1 MGRQHVSD
9 ILFDFERQ
17 FREKRALWRLFEL
30 APLRL
35 GLAQG
40 RIFRW
45 FGINI
50 PFSLVGGQGDIDLL
64 MALRDLPGRKPTLI
78 YETLE
83 LKTTLI
89 TRLGRAIS
97 LKASS
102 SKTKQLIGQLKK
114 YRELGSPSVGLFEI
128 YICEDGFFENQ
139 TSLPREV
146 LSAIEGKLDSVSAP
160 GFGYS
165 IAVIQHDRTS
175 ERESNRSNY
184 LGLRAM
190 AGSGFPSTPIKRI
203 RSPLLTDYRPP
214 FTQLTSTLENFVEG
228 EINARRTTLGKC
240 IVTYCVRCRGLI
252 TVDHRSDYRC
262 GNCGNALVMQ
272 TV

>member
-1 MGRQHVSD
+1 MSD

-30 APLRL
+30 APLRN

-40 RIFRW
+40 RMFRW

-50 PFSLVGGQGDIDLL
+50 PFSLVAGQGDIDLL
-64 MALRDLPGRKPTLI
+64 MALRDLPGRRPTQI

-89 TRLGRAIS
+89 TRLGKAIS

-102 SKTKQLIGQLKK
+102 SKTRHLIGQLTK
-114 YRELGSPSVGLFEI
+114 YREWGSPSVGLLEI
-128 YICEDGFFENQ
+128 YVCEDGFFENQ

-146 LSAIEGKLDSVSAP
+146 LSAIGDKLDFVSAQ

-165 IAVIQHDRTS
+165 IAVIQHDRAS
-175 ERESNRSNY
+175 ERESNRSNFF
-184 LGLRAM
+184 GLRALH
-190 AGSGFPSTPIKRI
+190 GGGFPPTSINRM
-203 RSPLLTDYRPP
+203 RSPLLTDYHSP
-214 FTQLTSTLENFVEG
+214 FTQLTSTLEKFVEV
-228 EINARRTTLGKC
+228 EVKARRTTLGKC
-240 IVTYCVRCRGLI
+240 IVTYCVRCQGLI

-262 GNCGNALVMQ
+262 GNCGDALVMQ
-272 TV
+272 NV